1 MAPPV
6 AVIILV
12 ASREMEKSNI
22 PSQAIPSPQT
32 VPCAPSKATK
42 EPTPY
47 QVVSGSGDAWYFSPQ
62 DKKMVRVQRGSEILV
77 LSKESDIPGKVYVTD
92 SSSKIFL
99 MPTEEII
106 DIGYN

>member
-1 MAPPV
+1 MLSNSASGS
-6 AVIILV
+6 IDIEELLKEMLLV
-12 ASREMEKSNI
+12 QSSA
-22 PSQAIPSPQT
+22 
-32 VPCAPSKATK
+32 SKATK

-62 DKKMVRVQRGSEILV
+62 DKKMVRVQRGSEVLV
-77 LSKESDIPGKVYVTD
+77 LSKETDIPGKVYVTD

-99 MPTEEII
+99 MPVEEII